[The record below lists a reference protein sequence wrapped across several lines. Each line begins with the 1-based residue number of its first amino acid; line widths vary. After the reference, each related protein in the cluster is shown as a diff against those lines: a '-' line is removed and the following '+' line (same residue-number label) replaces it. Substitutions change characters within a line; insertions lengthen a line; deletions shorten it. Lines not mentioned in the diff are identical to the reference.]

1 MNNTNVTSHSMYLSL
16 AGHPLRGWPARL
28 RGHKGSGLWKVWTVP
43 SPPLPPLPSPAL
55 PSLPSPP
62 SPPSLPRAKFD
73 QAGSSRLAEARECG
87 AALAISEWTL
97 WSSWVQPFG
106 RSARVWRRPGD
117 QRVKTKAVSHDRA
130 NAQRNSFFFEV
141 ELHELWFESGLMNGP
156 VHDLK
161 GKWSECHRVRNAKR
175 PREGSNSRTV
185 PYYYIDLV
193 NITFP
198 TSSVHSIK

>member
-1 MNNTNVTSHSMYLSL
+1 MLLLLCQL

-43 SPPLPPLPSPAL
+43 SPPLPSPPLPSPHS
-55 PSLPSPP
+55 PPLPSPP
-62 SPPSLPRAKFD
+62 LPCPALPPSLPRAKFD

-106 RSARVWRRPGD
+106 RSVRVWRRPGD

-130 NAQRNSFFFEV
+130 NAQRNSFFF
-141 ELHELWFESGLMNGP
+141 
-156 VHDLK
+156 
-161 GKWSECHRVRNAKR
+161 KWNYASCD
-175 PREGSNSRTV
+175 SNR
-185 PYYYIDLV
+185 D
-193 NITFP
+193 
-198 TSSVHSIK
+198 